1 MKKETSLTKAKA
13 ALLSGP
19 GPATGGFWCA
29 DASFDDMRRLI
40 GKSFAGAKDSSGE
53 PVIEWLQCGFEH
65 PSHEVKVETT
75 IFSLSFPIKKD
86 MANNGVGFAK
96 KTLDGNL
103 AGIVVL
109 VERDF
114 SNEKSNWF
122 SQLSDNAREMLLF
135 FTLLKA
141 GEAPI
146 FFTSKD
152 HKDQREGFSKRVK
165 LLEILTEWEKEYGP
179 KGKHWHFHHVAVDP
193 DQQGTGVGSELMKR
207 VCELADAEKIDC
219 YLETGKESTKRFY
232 EKFGFRLVA
241 TKVIESEP
249 DPSLTLYLMTRPHQQ
264 QPEEEED
271 KFSE

>member
-1 MKKETSLTKAKA
+1 MAHKKMKKETSLTKAKTT
-13 ALLSGP
+13 LLSGP

-29 DASFDDMRRLI
+29 DATFDDTRRLI

-53 PVIEWLQCGFEH
+53 PVVEWLQYSLEY
-65 PSHEVKVETT
+65 PSHAVKVETT
-75 IFSLSFPIKKD
+75 IFSLSFSIKKI
-86 MANNGVGFAK
+86 MANNGVSFAK
-96 KTLDGNL
+96 KTQDGNL

-114 SNEKSNWF
+114 SNGKVNWF
-122 SQLSDNAREMLLF
+122 SQLSDNTRDMLLF
-135 FTLLKA
+135 FKLLKA
-141 GEAPI
+141 GEVPV

-152 HKDQREGFSKRVK
+152 HKDQREGFLKRVK
-165 LLEILTEWEKEYGP
+165 SLEILTEWEEEYGP

-193 DQQGTGVGSELMKR
+193 DQQGKGVGSELMKR

-241 TKVIESEP
+241 TKVIEGESG
-249 DPSLTLYLMTRPHQQ
+249 PSLTLYLMTRPHQQ
-264 QPEEEED
+264 QPEAE
-271 KFSE
+271 